1 MNKDYVVGLIESMQ
15 AEKDA
20 SKTKPNYIL
29 DVDLFNRAI
38 SDLKKMVNELVK
50 EGIVGFD
57 RTINNTAF
65 FINKNKNE

>member
-20 SKTKPNYIL
+20 SKTKPNHIL

-50 EGIVGFD
+50 EGVVGFD